1 MISLDAFLHLML
13 HKVTLGDAK
22 MHLRD
27 GHILS
32 ARTHPRRK
40 SRREMCRQI
49 WDGGTHRVMV
59 EKQGAWNA
67 ESRNVKRGTRKVEEG
82 TWNEEENEGRK
93 LENQVYQHDDGR
105 EEGSISSGKMRGV
118 IENARMH
125 RRCDDA
131 SEEKTHPQKKEKKG
145 EISILT
151 P

>member
-59 EKQGAWNA
+59 EKQGAWNV
-67 ESRNVKRGTRKVEEG
+67 ERGIKECETRNEEG
-82 TWNEEENEGRK
+82 GRRNMERGRK
-93 LENQVYQHDDGR
+93 
-105 EEGSISSGKMRGV
+105 
-118 IENARMH
+118 
-125 RRCDDA
+125 
-131 SEEKTHPQKKEKKG
+131 
-145 EISILT
+145 
-151 P
+151 